1 MPLCGRNA
9 GVAHFLVAVRGGSLG
24 NGSMVKVMCGI
35 AGFLLRDGSAQ
46 ISDVRAMCDLI
57 RHRGPD
63 DEGFYTDGGCG
74 LGMRRLSIIDLST
87 GHQPISNEDG
97 TVWVVFNGE
106 IYNYQDLRQ
115 DLILRGHHFA
125 TNSDTETLVHLYED
139 KGTDGLHLLRGMF
152 AFCIWDSRKRK
163 MLLVR
168 DRFGKKPLYYAQT
181 PSGFYFGSELKCL
194 RAAGVPLDLDRE
206 ALRLYFQ
213 FGYIADPYSP
223 FRAVRK
229 LMPGCWIEYS
239 ADGSVEQGRYWR
251 LPPFSEENRTG
262 CSESQAGEKL
272 QALFDEAV
280 RIRMIADVP
289 LGAFLSGGIDSSLVV
304 ASMALQSSEPVKT
317 FSIGFEEA
325 AYNELKYA
333 ALVAKRYRTDHHE
346 IVVRPDSLS
355 LIHKLVR
362 HYDEPFADSSAIPT
376 YIVSEFAAR
385 YVKVALSGDGG
396 DELFAGYPTLN
407 IVQQYKFLDRIPR
420 PLRKLVARTA
430 AGLPY
435 AAYGKNFLGA
445 MDYSTE
451 LDRYFHQAYTAYLT
465 RKRMLRPEWMLP
477 PGAGFLQALL
487 PDDFLPEGTDIFSQL
502 MYFEATANLT
512 GDMLVKVD
520 RASMAASLEV
530 RCPLLDQHF
539 AEFATRIP
547 TAWKWQNGK
556 GKKIL
561 LDALGDRLPPEILT
575 RPKMGFGVPIDRWFR
590 GPLREL
596 VHDTLLSNAFLDR
609 GIVVPEFVR
618 YLLREHDTGRR
629 SNHHQIYGLLML
641 ELWFKTLEEA
651 APLSN
656 SGPRAALAPQLSR

>member
-1 MPLCGRNA
+1 
-9 GVAHFLVAVRGGSLG
+9 
-24 NGSMVKVMCGI
+24 MCGI
-35 AGFLLRDGSAQ
+35 AGFLLRDGKAQ

-63 DEGFYTDGGCG
+63 DEGFYTEGGCG

-106 IYNYQDLRQ
+106 IYNYQELRQ
-115 DLILRGHHFA
+115 DLIRRGHHFA
-125 TNSDTETLVHLYED
+125 TNSDTETLVHLYEE

-163 MLLVR
+163 ILLVR

-194 RAAGVPLDLDRE
+194 RAAGVPLDIDHD

-223 FRAVRK
+223 FRTIQK
-229 LMPGCWIEYS
+229 LMPGCWMECS
-239 ADGSVEQGRYWR
+239 ADGSLKQGRYWR
-251 LPPFSEENRTG
+251 LPPFSEDNRTG
-262 CSESQAGEKL
+262 CTEPETREQLRE
-272 QALFDEAV
+272 LFDESV

-325 AYNELKYA
+325 AYNELNYA
-333 ALVAKRYRTDHHE
+333 ALVAKKYKTDHRE
-346 IVVRPDSLS
+346 ILVRPDSVAL
-355 LIHKLVR
+355 LHKLVS
-362 HYDEPFADSSAIPT
+362 HFGEPFADSSAIPT

-385 YVKVALSGDGG
+385 HVKVALSGDGG

-407 IVQQYKFLDRIPR
+407 IVQKYGFLDRITR
-420 PLRKLVARTA
+420 PLRRLISWTSNA
-430 AGLPY
+430 LPY
-435 AAYGKNFLGA
+435 SAYGKNFLYA
-445 MDYSTE
+445 MDYSTQ
-451 LDRYFHQAYTAYLT
+451 LDRYFHENYTAYLT
-465 RKRMLRPEWMLP
+465 RKRMLNPDWMLP
-477 PGAGFLQALL
+477 PGANFLQTML
-487 PDDFLPEGTDIFSQL
+487 PDNFLPAGTGIFSQL

-512 GDMLVKVD
+512 GDILVKVD

-530 RCPLLDQHF
+530 RCPLLDHRF

-547 TAWKWQNGK
+547 LGWKWQNGR
-556 GKKIL
+556 GKRIL
-561 LDALGDRLPPEILT
+561 LDALGDRLPAELLT
-575 RPKMGFGVPIDRWFR
+575 RPKMGFGVPLDHWFR

-596 VHDTLLSNAFLDR
+596 IHDTLSGRTFLDR
-609 GIVVPEFVR
+609 GIVSPEFVR
-618 YLLREHDTGRR
+618 YLLEEHDAGRR
-629 SNHHQIYGLLML
+629 TNHHQIYALLML
-641 ELWFKTLEEA
+641 ELWFKSLEEPISPPDSAIPCA
-651 APLSN
+651 AVAS
-656 SGPRAALAPQLSR
+656 